1 MSDPVSVL
9 LPSSLTTSSPLTWP
23 FAIIPIIPNFPLF
36 YVLWR
41 AWSHYKA
48 WRGATYL
55 DQLVKSGMVVE
66 EPSEKL
72 NEFYSAT
79 PRVLQKNRDRVEADR
94 KEREAKAREENEH
107 VDHSKETPAQRREL
121 IAEQERS
128 DRPEVQYEGMMLTH
142 AQIPDLERAFK
153 LSHGDGNDIGRAV
166 EQADERA
173 RKAVEKLQAK
183 A

>member
-1 MSDPVSVL
+1 MSFPFSVL
-9 LPSSLTTSSPLTWP
+9 ANGSSPLTWP

-55 DQLVKSGMVVE
+55 DQLLKAGMIVE
-66 EPSEKL
+66 EPSAEL
-72 NEFYSAT
+72 NKFYAAT
-79 PRVLQKNRDRVEADR
+79 PRVLQKGRERVEADR
-94 KEREAKAREENEH
+94 RARAQKASEENEH
-107 VDHSKETPAQRREL
+107 TDPEKETPQQRREL
-121 IAEQERS
+121 LAEQERS
-128 DRPEVQYEGMMLTH
+128 DRPEVQYDGMMLTH

-173 RKAVEKLQAK
+173 RKAVEQLKAK

>member
-1 MSDPVSVL
+1 MFDPVSYL
-9 LPSSLTTSSPLTWP
+9 SLPIANPSSPLTWP
-23 FAIIPIIPNFPLF
+23 FAIIPISPNFPLF

-55 DQLVKSGMVVE
+55 DQLLKAGMIVE
-66 EPSEKL
+66 EPSPEL
-72 NEFYSAT
+72 NKFYEAT
-79 PRVLQKNRDRVEADR
+79 PRIMAKTRAKVEEDR
-94 KEREAKAREENEH
+94 KARAEKAKEENAH
-107 VDHSKETPAQRREL
+107 IDHDKETPQQRREL

-128 DRPEVQYEGMMLTH
+128 DRPEVQYDGMMLTH

-173 RKAVEKLQAK
+173 RKALEQLKVK